1 MKNNIFLKLIRD
13 VLKAGFAEQDIVDI
27 RVMQNFQGKKTATP
41 EKPTIVIHRVG
52 DRPVGWQSRKASK
65 FIDNYALDKLVV
77 TEKQGWI
84 TTFQINAFV
93 PRKAPELETID
104 DYSSDDLLRIARMLL
119 QGRRMLDAC
128 KKAEFGILPASA
140 LAPNWVQDEHDN
152 WINEPSFNL
161 EITSVQ
167 RIDWTVDRAYRGDVR
182 IERV

>member
-1 MKNNIFLKLIRD
+1 MKNNVFLKLIRD
-13 VLKAGFAEQDIVDI
+13 VLKTGFAEQGIVDI
-27 RVMQNFQGKKTATP
+27 RVMQNFQVNKTATP
-41 EKPTIVIHRVG
+41 EEPTIVIHRVG
-52 DRPVGWQSRKASK
+52 DRPVGWQSRKVSN
-65 FIDNYALDKLVV
+65 DRLVV
-77 TEKQGWI
+77 TEKQGWV
-84 TTFQINAFV
+84 TAFQINALV